1 MMVFFIYNTNFVL
14 PERLS
19 TTNSDSEIVYYEE
32 VSLVLDA
39 IIILL
44 VLRYAFKEI
53 KQMVAFGF
61 LEYFLSLWNYID
73 ISIIILLSTSMTI
86 DILYIFEYYDDS
98 SILKLIDGFT
108 IFIMFVRLMSF
119 ARGVKGTSFM
129 IRLIIY
135 IK

>member
-119 ARGVKGTSFM
+119 ARGIKGTSFM

>member
-1 MMVFFIYNTNFVL
+1 MIFFIYNTNFVL

-19 TTNSDSEIVYYEE
+19 TTNSDSEIEYYEG
-32 VSLVLDA
+32 VSLILDG

-73 ISIIILLSTSMTI
+73 ISIIILLSSSMTF
-86 DILYIFEYYDDS
+86 DILYILEYYEDS

-135 IK
+135 SK